1 MSTLMTRS
9 KNLHL
14 SPLTIQPRVRKLCN
28 KTDESLPNQIKML
41 KNVVEIQKFEA
52 TETLTECYL
61 VKFESLSSEW
71 CCYVLFSSSGN
82 KLESVIENKVF
93 KF

>member
-71 CCYVLFSSSGN
+71 CCYELFSSSGN